1 MKVLIVDDE
10 PRILL
15 LMRGLMKSN
24 GYDVETAPDGPAAL
38 EIVKTGSVDVVMTD
52 LRMQPMD
59 GMQLFREIKAVN
71 PAIPVVLI
79 TAYAS
84 VETAIEAMKSG
95 VFDYLTKPFKVDELV
110 SCLKRAE
117 EQIELEKKQA
127 LNEVKNEVSEMAL
140 SIARAVIE
148 RDIDEK
154 DHDAFIDEFIDKM
167 GE

>member
-1 MKVLIVDDE
+1 MKILIVDDE

-24 GYDVETAPDGPAAL
+24 GYDVETAPDGPTAL
-38 EIVKTGSVDVVMTD
+38 EIVKNGDIDVVMTD

-59 GMQLFREIKAVN
+59 GMQLFREIKSFN
-71 PAIPVVLI
+71 PAIPVILV

-117 EQIELEKKQA
+117 
-127 LNEVKNEVSEMAL
+127 
-140 SIARAVIE
+140 
-148 RDIDEK
+148 
-154 DHDAFIDEFIDKM
+154 
-167 GE
+167 